1 MRRGIGL
8 LNALMIMIMIAM
20 ILGSVAK
27 ISFVTVKHT
36 TDSYLG
42 ERARL
47 FMLSATENAI
57 LAIEGYDRKSNG
69 NCLTNM
75 SFTDEDSRF
84 EANVTVLR
92 YYCYD
97 LADCACQDPT
107 LMQKIKTDKS
117 HGNVLLK
124 IVVETN
130 LSNNRNANKHIRL
143 IRTTLQRL

>member
-8 LNALMIMIMIAM
+8 LNALMIMIMIAV
-20 ILGSVAK
+20 ILGSVVK

-36 TDSYLG
+36 SDTYMG

-57 LAIEGYDRKSNG
+57 LAIEGYDRKSN
-69 NCLTNM
+69 NDCLTKM
-75 SFTDEDSRF
+75 SFADEDSRF
-84 EANVTVLR
+84 EANVSVLR

-97 LADCACQDPT
+97 LADCACQNKN
-107 LMQKIKTDKS
+107 LVQKIQTDKS

-124 IVVETN
+124 IVVESN
-130 LSNNRNANKHIRL
+130 LSNPRNDNKHIRL